1 MADLAGRTAL
11 VTGAARGIGA
21 ESAKALAAAGAAVAV
36 ADVLEDAGE
45 ATAAAIRAAGGQ
57 AWFARHDV
65 TGEESWA
72 RLFADAAARAGGPHV
87 VVNNAGV
94 FVERPL
100 EEMTLEE
107 WRRQAAVN
115 LDGVFLGV
123 KHAMRTLKETCPP
136 GGPSGSIVNMSSV
149 AGIVGS
155 PLSAGYGATK
165 GGVRLLTK
173 SAALECAHLGYN
185 VRVNSVHPGIIETD
199 MMTQVARKT
208 MTLRGADYDRALR
221 HLDEL
226 QPIGRRGRAD
236 EVARA
241 VVFLASADSSLM
253 TGAELVVDGGLTA
266 R

>member
-1 MADLAGRTAL
+1 MKS
-11 VTGAARGIGA
+11 V
-21 ESAKALAAAGAAVAV
+21 AKALMTVVTAAVAMV
-36 ADVLEDAGE
+36 VTAVL
-45 ATAAAIRAAGGQ
+45 
-57 AWFARHDV
+57 
-65 TGEESWA
+65 
-72 RLFADAAARAGGPHV
+72 
-87 VVNNAGV
+87 NA
-94 FVERPL
+94 
-100 EEMTLEE
+100 MI
-107 WRRQAAVN
+107 
-115 LDGVFLGV
+115 
-123 KHAMRTLKETCPP
+123 HAMRTLKETCPP

-253 TGAELVVDGGLTA
+253 TGAEVVVDGGLTA